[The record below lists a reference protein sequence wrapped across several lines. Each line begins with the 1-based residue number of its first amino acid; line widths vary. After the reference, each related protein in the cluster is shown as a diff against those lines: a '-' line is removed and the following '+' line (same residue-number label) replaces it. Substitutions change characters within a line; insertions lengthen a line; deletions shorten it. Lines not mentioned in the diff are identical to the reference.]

1 MNGMSHLLWNMSSV
15 TWNDPPTGQT
25 ITTLKLTMAA
35 VCESHVPKECCKTI
49 PMGNVKASKWRLVQ
63 KRKRLLRA
71 HHLTFIIVLK
81 AFGANIQRERCI
93 LRIFQK
99 VIFLLCTFC
108 EQRNVFQVYGRKL
121 RYLYVRSNSQ
131 WPVDSMHTG
140 YRKYMS
146 DRSFYGYRNLK
157 ISMKFFHSPTNP

>member
-1 MNGMSHLLWNMSSV
+1 MSSV

-35 VCESHVPKECCKTI
+35 VCESHVPKECCETV

-81 AFGANIQRERCI
+81 AFGANIQGERGA
-93 LRIFQK
+93 
-99 VIFLLCTFC
+99 FLGFS
-108 EQRNVFQVYGRKL
+108 R
-121 RYLYVRSNSQ
+121 
-131 WPVDSMHTG
+131 
-140 YRKYMS
+140 
-146 DRSFYGYRNLK
+146 RSFSFYAHFVNKEML
-157 ISMKFFHSPTNP
+157 SKFMAGNFVICMFVPTANYL